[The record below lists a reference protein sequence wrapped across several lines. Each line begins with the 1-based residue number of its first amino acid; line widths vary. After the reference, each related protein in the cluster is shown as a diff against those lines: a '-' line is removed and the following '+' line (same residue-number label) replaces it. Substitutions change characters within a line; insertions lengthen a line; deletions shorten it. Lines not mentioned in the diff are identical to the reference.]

1 MTFENVCET
10 LDGLES
16 DCWYELRGKNQL
28 YVIFND
34 FEGFDENW
42 DEIMR
47 DYDNPK
53 GVEMF
58 LDLLEKNAAF
68 IEGAS
73 CRTYHFDNFSVKVDY
88 TSNDI

>member
-16 DCWYELRGKNQL
+16 DCWYELHGKNQL

-42 DEIMR
+42 NEIMR
-47 DYDNPK
+47 DYNNPK

>member
-1 MTFENVCET
+1 MTFEDVCAMLE
-10 LDGLES
+10 GLEN
-16 DCWYELRGKNQL
+16 DCWYELCGENQL

-58 LDLLEKNAAF
+58 LDSLEKNAAF
-68 IEGAS
+68 IEES
-73 CRTYHFDNFSVKVDY
+73 LYRTYHFDNFSVKVDY